1 MSNKC
6 STLCKVYHCP
16 YHFGATV
23 LRLAFGILFV
33 LVAVKKF
40 RMGYFGF
47 ADMLI
52 NGEGL
57 MAQEIPSFIL
67 YIYGALTPAIEFIA
81 GALLIL
87 NKKPKIAYSIA
98 ALFYLSFVFGQ
109 MYDGNAVKVGT
120 EYIPSLL
127 AVVVGYWLTDYISTH
142 KEEARV

>member
-6 STLCKVYHCP
+6 TTLCKVYHCP

-33 LVAVKKF
+33 LVAIKKF

-47 ADMLI
+47 ADMLV
-52 NGEGL
+52 NADTL
-57 MAQEIPSFIL
+57 MAKEIPSFIL
-67 YIYGALTPAIEFIA
+67 YIYGALTPAVELLA
-81 GALLIL
+81 GVLLLI
-87 NKKPKIAYSIA
+87 NKKPKIAYGIA

-109 MYDGNAVKVGT
+109 MYNGDAVKVGT

-127 AVVVGYWLTDYISTH
+127 AVVVGYWLTDYINAH
-142 KEEARV
+142 KEEAKV